1 MNKKINY
8 YRLALFTIILGTLL
22 RFALAI
28 YHQPSGDACWH
39 FSVAKFISQN
49 LRAPLLE
56 HLGRAEPFWAPPMFH
71 FIAALFY
78 KFANGIGMKL
88 VSPLFGSLTLF
99 YTFLIAKKIYN
110 ERAAFFS
117 VLFLTFLPIHL
128 DYTIFG
134 YVDGLLTFLIVLSVY
149 LIVENRLF
157 LSSLVFG
164 LAVLT
169 KYNAIFI
176 LPVLLYILYKNV
188 KGCKKRFIK
197 NSSILIA
204 IASLI
209 SLPWLIR
216 NYILLG
222 NPVWPFFGFL
232 FKGSYPFIF
241 DKLNVYNILSIDFPV
256 ATYLGFFGVPD
267 GNYKTL
273 FFLQLPFFYLLFYSY
288 FTLLMLESLFQG

>member
-8 YRLALFTIILGTLL
+8 YMLALFTIILGTLL

-117 VLFLTFLPIHL
+117 VLFLTFLP
-128 DYTIFG
+128 
-134 YVDGLLTFLIVLSVY
+134 
-149 LIVENRLF
+149 
-157 LSSLVFG
+157 
-164 LAVLT
+164 
-169 KYNAIFI
+169 
-176 LPVLLYILYKNV
+176 
-188 KGCKKRFIK
+188 
-197 NSSILIA
+197 
-204 IASLI
+204 
-209 SLPWLIR
+209 
-216 NYILLG
+216 
-222 NPVWPFFGFL
+222 
-232 FKGSYPFIF
+232 
-241 DKLNVYNILSIDFPV
+241 
-256 ATYLGFFGVPD
+256 
-267 GNYKTL
+267 
-273 FFLQLPFFYLLFYSY
+273 
-288 FTLLMLESLFQG
+288 